1 MTEAV
6 VLTGIGGIMGV
17 GTGFLVGPVVT
28 TALTYAKDN
37 RTTFPQLAA
46 IPENVLNMVPII
58 EEWSVYASFCIA
70 VIVGVIFGLLPAWR
84 AAQMDPI
91 EALRHE

>member
-1 MTEAV
+1 
-6 VLTGIGGIMGV
+6 MGV
-17 GTGFLVGPVVT
+17 TTGFLVGPVVT
-28 TALTYAKDN
+28 TALTYAKNN
-37 RTTFPQLAA
+37 RTTYKSLAA

-58 EEWSVYASFCIA
+58 EQWSVYLSFIIA
-70 VIVGVIFGLLPAWR
+70 VVVGVIFGLLPAYR